1 MIHFSV
7 PLQQI
12 DTEFIRSFNI
22 RLYIYRLDQNH
33 QHISGNK
40 MFKLHYNLCEARE
53 KNKTSILTFGGA
65 FSNHIAAA
73 AAACKESGL
82 HAIGIIRGE
91 EHPELNATLKF
102 ARSCG
107 MELHYVSRTLY
118 QNKKEL
124 YEYVE
129 REFGE
134 RGYYL
139 IPEGGANELGVL
151 GCKEIISNI
160 PVDFD
165 VICCPCGTGTTLSGI
180 ILSIKEHQYA
190 LGFQVL
196 KAKGYMHNEVVNWLE
211 HFSSV
216 KQNWTINEDHHFG
229 GYAKSTSELAE
240 FIRQFEKEN
249 GIPLDPVYTG
259 KMIFGL
265 YDMIQ
270 KGDFKKGQTIIAV
283 HTGGLQGIAGAYN

>member
-12 DTEFIRSFNI
+12 DTEFIMSHNI
-22 RLYIYRLDQNH
+22 RLFVYRLDQSH
-33 QHISGNK
+33 PHISGNK
-40 MFKLHYNLCEARE
+40 MFKLHYNLNDAKE
-53 KNKTSILTFGGA
+53 KNKATILTFGGA
-65 FSNHIAAA
+65 FSNHIAATA
-73 AAACKESGL
+73 AAAKESGI

-91 EHPELNATLKF
+91 GYPELNATLKF

-107 MELHYVSRTLY
+107 MELHYVSRALY
-118 QNKKEL
+118 RDKKEL

-129 REFGE
+129 KEFGE

-151 GCKEIISNI
+151 GCKEIIKNI
-160 PVDFD
+160 PIDFD
-165 VICCPCGTGTTLSGI
+165 VICCPCGTGTTLSGM
-180 ILSIKEHQYA
+180 ILSIKQHQHA

-196 KAKGYMHNEVVNWLE
+196 KARDYMHNEVLSWLE
-211 HFSSV
+211 HFRSG
-216 KQNWTINEDHHFG
+216 QHNWSINEDHHFG
-229 GYAKSTSELAE
+229 GYAKSTPELTE

-249 GIPLDPVYTG
+249 GIPLDPIYTG

-270 KGDFKKGQTIIAV
+270 KGEFKKGQTIIAV